1 MLDRLR
7 RFVFILLSFFSCYV
21 IFINLYGSW
30 YAPAPQTKLDRLQT
44 DLVLQ
49 ALTNDRVQ
57 QFLGED
63 FLRDVYRRSLNEYLE
78 VNDQS
83 EVVNQVGLLYIKNE
97 QVDKALYLWQE
108 EGELSQSLAKLWQ
121 PEPQVLPD
129 TEILIKQNL
138 SRWYK
143 YYALHR
149 LYELVNPKSLA
160 ALDLQQTIES
170 EEALLRLLL
179 INLIPILG
187 SVIGIIIILFYLIKL
202 RKHDREEW
210 QIPWNLE
217 IVWQVL
223 VAWFLSYTVI
233 AQFLPKV
240 LRIWLDNSFISQ
252 SLIIAITYISS
263 MLPILGIL
271 SISLKKFPQWQQ
283 VVFNFSSFNLNS
295 IFWAIGGYGGAIPLV
310 VLISV
315 GQQLLLRGHGGG
327 NPLLEIITQ
336 SDGISSVLV
345 FWLTL
350 GVSAPIFEE
359 IIFRGFL
366 FPSLTKHFQPNF
378 SLVISSVL
386 FALVHMNV
394 NDLLPLTML
403 GFVLGLVY
411 DRSRNLATPI
421 LLHCFWNTGSF
432 ISLLLIR

>member
-7 RFVFILLSFFSCYV
+7 RVIFLVLSFFSCYI

-63 FLRDVYRRSLNEYLE
+63 LLRDVYRRSLNEYLE
-78 VNDQS
+78 VKDQS
-83 EVVNQVGLLYIKNE
+83 GVVNEVGLLYIKNE
-97 QVDKALYLWQE
+97 QLDQALNLWQQ
-108 EGELSQSLAKLWQ
+108 EGELSQSLAKLWE
-121 PEPQVLPD
+121 PESQVLPD
-129 TEILIKQNL
+129 TEVLIKQNL
-138 SRWYK
+138 SGWYK

-170 EEALLRLLL
+170 EEALIRLLL

-187 SVIGIIIILFYLIKL
+187 SVIGIILILFYLIKL
-202 RKHDREEW
+202 RKHDRQEW
-210 QIPWNLE
+210 QIPWSLE
-217 IVWQVL
+217 TVWQVL
-223 VAWFLSYTVI
+223 VAWFLSYTII
-233 AQFLPKV
+233 AQFLPKI
-240 LRIWLDNSFISQ
+240 LRIWLDNSFTSQ
-252 SLIIAITYISS
+252 SLIIAITYLCS
-263 MLPILGIL
+263 MVPILGIL
-271 SISLKKFPQWQQ
+271 TISLGMYPQWQQ
-283 VVFNFSSFNLNS
+283 LIFNFSSFNLNS
-295 IFWAIGGYGGAIPLV
+295 IYWALGGYGGAIPLV
-310 VLISV
+310 VLISI
-315 GQQLLLRGHGGG
+315 GQQILLRGQGGG

-336 SDGISSVLV
+336 SDGLSSILV

-366 FPSLTKHFQPNF
+366 FPSLTKYIQPNL
-378 SLVISSVL
+378 SLVISSII

-403 GFVLGLVY
+403 GLVLGLVY
-411 DRSRNLATPI
+411 DRSRNLFTPI

-432 ISLLLIR
+432 ISLLLIS